1 MEFRVLEG
9 VPPDDVRAFLATAR
23 RRPFEREAIVFHHG
37 DAAETLHLITKG
49 RFAVRIVTPFGRSA
63 MLAIRGPGETFGEF
77 ALLATDA
84 RRAVTVA
91 ALEPGETL
99 SIGRDAFMDLA
110 RRYPQLKDVLVALLA
125 ERLRYADERIVAA
138 HFLDADAR
146 VRWALL
152 QLVRTYGCGDEV
164 VVPLTQENLAEL
176 AGTARGTVNRVLNE
190 EQGRGVVAVE
200 RGRRPCSLGRE
211 ASRPRAW
218 ASTPLTGK
226 RHDAT
231 AGGAAA
237 PAPPS
242 ARPAVASRS
251 NPVSVG
257 RRCERS
263 SSLRQSVSSRLLC
276 VSDPTFDRRD
286 RHR

>member
-1 MEFRVLEG
+1 MGGMEFRVLEG

-63 MLAIRGPGETFGEF
+63 MLAVRGPGETFGEF
-77 ALLATDA
+77 ALLATDV

-152 QLVRTYGCGDEV
+152 QLVRAYGCGDDV

-200 RGRRPCSLGRE
+200 RGRVRVLSAEKLAARVRGL
-211 ASRPRAW
+211 PR
-218 ASTPLTGK
+218 L
-226 RHDAT
+226 
-231 AGGAAA
+231 
-237 PAPPS
+237 
-242 ARPAVASRS
+242 
-251 NPVSVG
+251 
-257 RRCERS
+257 
-263 SSLRQSVSSRLLC
+263 
-276 VSDPTFDRRD
+276 
-286 RHR
+286 